1 MSVRLEALSCFF
13 LMSSTLFICILCDHT
28 SPEHPLIRKNK
39 RAELRVCEV
48 PHNRFSDV
56 TTACQGG
63 FRHGER
69 KFRRNVGYG
78 IKIAIDY
85 PLSLCAEPR
94 TRPPDGPIM
103 QAGIL
108 FSRNTYLHVSSLCYL
123 HDGNVYIEH
132 LRLVAWLVPRLA
144 LVIAKLL
151 VEHLSGW
158 EPPFNRHP
166 TPASISGYLRQLFRP
181 CRSSL
186 MILTDSEK
194 ELN

>member
-1 MSVRLEALSCFF
+1 MSRLLVRGA
-13 LMSSTLFICILCDHT
+13 
-28 SPEHPLIRKNK
+28 
-39 RAELRVCEV
+39 
-48 PHNRFSDV
+48 
-56 TTACQGG
+56 

-78 IKIAIDY
+78 HKIAIDY

-94 TRPPDGPIM
+94 TRPPDGPIV

-158 EPPFNRHP
+158 VPPFNRHP